1 MEGKLDIVIEHRC
14 LLTAPF
20 IVWGLFVFLFSSHCC
35 FCNSLLFFCLISGPS
50 FPVSHFPSTLQT
62 LPPLHQSTLKHQ
74 SLSTPPTSSRI
85 NCQFSIHE
93 TSPQFP
99 KRSERGGEM
108 ECESES
114 GGERAT
120 ERERKGEREFNYF
133 LSLLRTQTS
142 CPLSSLGN

>member
-20 IVWGLFVFLFSSHCC
+20 IVWGLFFFLFSSHCC
-35 FCNSLLFFCLISGPS
+35 FCNSLFLFNFWSLLPCFS
-50 FPVSHFPSTLQT
+50 FPFYLTDST
-62 LPPLHQSTLKHQ
+62 PLHQSTLKHQ
-74 SLSTPPTSSRI
+74 SLSTPPTSSWI